1 MRQFFSSKE
10 GGRPFFSLRSVRYS
24 WPLWILG
31 TCFYVVYIAMTLPLE
46 QEYLAMLQAKQQ
58 LLEEKESL
66 EQVIQD
72 LEKRKKRQEDPRWQE
87 MVLMRQLNL
96 AETGWKKWIGRER
109 T

>member
-1 MRQFFSSKE
+1 
-10 GGRPFFSLRSVRYS
+10 
-24 WPLWILG
+24 
-31 TCFYVVYIAMTLPLE
+31 MTLPLE